1 MLKKN
6 PDPERLAFFAHQ
18 LFNFTSYNQVKLAPS
33 IAALVLEQQ
42 LHFLAMLHT

>member
-18 LFNFTSYNQVKLAPS
+18 LFNFTSYNQVRLAAS
-33 IAALVLEQQ
+33 IPGVVLESQ
-42 LHFLAMLHT
+42 LRVLAMFHA